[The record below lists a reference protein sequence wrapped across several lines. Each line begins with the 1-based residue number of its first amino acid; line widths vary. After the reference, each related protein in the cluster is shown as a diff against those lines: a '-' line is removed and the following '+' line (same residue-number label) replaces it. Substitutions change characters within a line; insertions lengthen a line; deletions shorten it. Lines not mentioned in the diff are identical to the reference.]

1 VIKIHEE
8 KENETTTIPAIAIDE
23 EHKGDDTREE
33 VESEDYIPITRQIVP
48 NTDE

>member
-1 VIKIHEE
+1 MHEE
-8 KENETTTIPAIAIDE
+8 KENEPKLTPSVTHQDVQEDA
-23 EHKGDDTREE
+23 TREE